1 MKITGAQAGGI
12 SPLRLDKIT
21 KATPNSSADAVSADQ
36 VVLSEDVSAIEAA
49 RQAIAQ
55 TPDIRQEKVQAIRR
69 EVKEGRY
76 QVPAETLADRIL
88 AEAQHTRQNRS

>member
-1 MKITGAQAGGI
+1 MKITGAQVSGVN
-12 SPLRLDKIT
+12 PLRLDKIS
-21 KATPNSSADAVSADQ
+21 KASPNSAADSVSADQ

-69 EVKEGRY
+69 ELKEGRY
-76 QVPAETLADRIL
+76 QVPAEELADRIL
-88 AEAQHTRQNRS
+88 AESKLAQQSRS